1 MLDVIYFMFIIT
13 HMETETKMLDKYMR
27 KMFPFII
34 RVEEVEPVRV
44 RRYSK
49 DRDFKLEL
57 RISIYVSPTHFCELM
72 DNRVDVKMNDY
83 LLKETSS
90 MIKSIIPE
98 IDESRI
104 KFLFFP
110 DIDSVTIFDGLVTE

>member
-1 MLDVIYFMFIIT
+1 MFIIT

-57 RISIYVSPTHFCELM
+57 RIVLLPLTSPTLCTGFYIRNYQGYRYCSSKNFMRH
-72 DNRVDVKMNDY
+72 KMKISEHN
-83 LLKETSS
+83 
-90 MIKSIIPE
+90 
-98 IDESRI
+98 
-104 KFLFFP
+104 
-110 DIDSVTIFDGLVTE
+110 

>member
-1 MLDVIYFMFIIT
+1 MFIIT
-13 HMETETKMLDKYMR
+13 HMVTETKMLDKYMR

-34 RVEEVEPVRV
+34 RVEEVDPIRV

-72 DNRVDVKMNDY
+72 DNRVDVKLNNYMLK
-83 LLKETSS
+83 LLK
-90 MIKSIIPE
+90 KIII
-98 IDESRI
+98 IDN
-104 KFLFFP
+104 
-110 DIDSVTIFDGLVTE
+110 